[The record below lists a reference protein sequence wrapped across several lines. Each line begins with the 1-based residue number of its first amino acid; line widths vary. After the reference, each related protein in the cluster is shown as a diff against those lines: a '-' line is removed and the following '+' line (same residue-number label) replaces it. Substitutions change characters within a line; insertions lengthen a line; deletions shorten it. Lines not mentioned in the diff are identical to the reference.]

1 MKRLIILL
9 LVLPSLCAAIAP
21 ERILPKT
28 LVIRPTSWYADQ
40 AKAWE
45 EEVNSHR
52 PNADAWFN
60 YYSAAVFAQDSREL
74 LDGIVNAMHEAV
86 PNSYEFLVVKGWHG
100 GFKPEAYQAVQ
111 KAYAMKPENPEAYG
125 LLQSFSEFNLDANS
139 RALFSESLFK
149 NDRISAS
156 LINYSYNVLMSLE
169 PSSVLITEGESTTT
183 PLYVLQDVINIRKDV
198 CILNLDM
205 LTDATYLERK
215 FKNAGLS
222 YSMNGPVSE
231 EGLRSALCSQLPSA
245 NGGKK
250 FYYALTIAK
259 ENVNSIKE
267 YLYVVGLASL
277 HSFKNVDN
285 VAQIRK
291 NLEKEF
297 LMDYLQVDFKGESNS
312 DAGRIFSPNYLLP
325 MILLYESYQKEGAVE
340 KAKKLRAL
348 MEKIALDS
356 GKEGMIANFLGEK
369 MEEEIPYFPFVIN
382 AKSWDNGL
390 RLVSD
395 KIYAYEAEVTNEQY
409 NRFLEYLK
417 KNNLTDLYE
426 KYKFD
431 YSDYTEPALSLMK
444 NYSADRIASKKF
456 KGFNNYPAVNVS
468 YEAAIAFC
476 EWLTQQYNRSDE
488 HKFKKVKFRLP
499 SIKEWQIAAAGIK
512 NPTSWEPREQ
522 KVEVRYTAP
531 GKEFDKNYEKKILSL
546 SDADILYPWFRYYN
560 LRSSPINNKGC
571 YLGNFKAPDQ
581 ISCPGIKKNGFG
593 AADGFFA
600 MSLTKAYF
608 PNDIGLSDVV
618 GNVAEMTNEQGK
630 ACGGSWNHT
639 PEESTIKSINSYT
652 KPDAAIGFRVFM
664 EIIEK

>member
-9 LVLPSLCAAIAP
+9 LVLPSLCSAIAP

-28 LVIRPTSWYADQ
+28 LVIRPTSWYVDQ
-40 AKAWE
+40 AKAWKQE
-45 EEVNSHR
+45 SSDHR
-52 PNADAWFN
+52 SRADAWFN
-60 YYSAAVFAQDSREL
+60 YYMASLFAQESRESL
-74 LDGIVNAMHEAV
+74 ERIMNAMIEAI
-86 PNSYEFLVVKGWHG
+86 PNSYELLVVEGWHE

-111 KAYAMKPENPEAYG
+111 KAYAMKPEKPEAYG
-125 LLQSFSEFNLDANS
+125 LLQSFSEFNLDVRS
-139 RALFSESLFK
+139 RAMFSESLF
-149 NDRISAS
+149 NNNQISSS

-183 PLYVLQDVINIRKDV
+183 PLYVLQDVMNIRKDV
-198 CILNLDM
+198 LILNLDM
-205 LTDATYLERK
+205 LTDATYLDKK
-215 FKNAGLS
+215 FKNVGLS
-222 YSMNGPVSE
+222 YSTNGPISG
-231 EGLRSALCSQLPSA
+231 EGLRRDLCAHLPSA

-277 HSFKNVDN
+277 HSLINVDN
-285 VAQIRK
+285 VTQIKK

-297 LMDYLQVDFKGESNS
+297 LMDYLQVDFKGESKN

-340 KAKKLRAL
+340 KAKKLREL
-348 MEKIALDS
+348 MEKIAIDS
-356 GKEGMIANFLGEK
+356 GKEEMIANFLGEK
-369 MEEEIPYFPFVIN
+369 TEEEIPYFPFAID
-382 AKSWDNGL
+382 AKSWDNGF

-426 KYKFD
+426 KCKFD
-431 YSDYTEPALSLMK
+431 YSDYTEPALSLMR
-444 NYSADRIASKKF
+444 NYSADRVASKKF
-456 KGFNNYPAVNVS
+456 KGFNNYPAVNIS
-468 YEAAIAFC
+468 YDAANAFC
-476 EWLTQQYNRSDE
+476 EWLTQQYNRSAE

-499 SIKEWQIAAAGIK
+499 SIKEWQIAAVGIK
-512 NPTSWEPREQ
+512 NPTSWEPSEQ

-531 GKEFDKNYEKKILSL
+531 GKEFDKNYEKRIVSL
-546 SDADILYPWFRYYN
+546 SDADILYPWFKYYN

-608 PNDIGLSDVV
+608 PNDIGLFDVV
-618 GNVAEMTNEQGK
+618 GNVAEMTNEKGK
-630 ACGGSWNHT
+630 ACGGSWNH
-639 PEESTIKSINSYT
+639 PPAESTIKSINSYT
-652 KPDAAIGFRVFM
+652 KSDAAIGFRIFM
-664 EIIEK
+664 EIMEK